1 MPHAQSRTPKP
12 EARYGAIEGG
22 GSKFL
27 CAISDAQGQVLAQQR
42 IPTRDPASTLA
53 AVAAFF
59 EPYRPTLTAL
69 GLACFG
75 PLQLQNVGG
84 RAEGRLL
91 RTPKPGWS
99 GTPLRATLEQALHL
113 PVFTD
118 TDVNGAALGEQR
130 WGALRG
136 TSTGAYITVG
146 TGVGVG
152 VLLGGRPLHGALH
165 PELGHLRSVDA
176 SFAGQCPFH
185 GSCIE
190 GLVSAP
196 AIEARTGYSAHTV
209 PADHEVWP
217 RVADTLAQLLHA
229 VVLAYAP
236 ERIVLSGGVLAQ
248 EGLRVAV
255 ATRLATSLGGYMP
268 LADLDE
274 LRIHDY
280 VVAPELADQAG
291 IAGAFALAGLHARTA
306 PRPC

>member
-1 MPHAQSRTPKP
+1 V
-12 EARYGAIEGG
+12 ARYGAIEGG

-27 CAISDAQGQVLAQQR
+27 CAVSDAQGHVLAHQR
-42 IPTRDPASTLA
+42 IPTRDPESTLT

-59 EPYRPTLTAL
+59 EPYRHSLQSL

-75 PLQLQNVGG
+75 PLRLRDVGG
-84 RAEGRLL
+84 RPEGRIL

-99 GTPLRATLEQALHL
+99 ETPLRSTLESALQV

-136 TSTGAYITVG
+136 TNSCAYVTVG

-152 VLLGGRPLHGALH
+152 VLLSGAPLHGALH
-165 PELGHLRSVDA
+165 PELGHLSSLDP
-176 SFAGQCPFH
+176 SFAGHCPFH

-196 AIEARTGYSAHTV
+196 AIAARTGLSAHTV

-217 RVADTLAQLLHA
+217 RVADTLTHLLHA

-236 ERIVLSGGVLAQ
+236 ERIVLSGGVMARD
-248 EGLRVAV
+248 GLRAAV
-255 ATRLATSLGGYMP
+255 ATRLAASLGGYIP
-268 LADLDE
+268 FADLEDR
-274 LRIHDY
+274 RIHNY
-280 VVAPELADQAG
+280 VVAAELGEHAG
-291 IAGAFALAGLHARTA
+291 IAGAFALAGLCSHGA
-306 PRPC
+306 PCPC